1 MKYNCAQNCKPIDS
15 DRSLTFDFLI
25 FSIHTVSLYFLISAY
40 FYFWSLLLLMVLLKW
55 ICSSQCHV
63 TVFAGFVPIC
73 LHLLEG
79 STQSHMGRSVF
90 LTTAWSSSECLKRWP
105 SFNGVCFVIFL
116 QTSAAG
122 WTLDCLQEWGLFIKL
137 AIPSMLMICLSW
149 WIFEIGGFLAGVIS
163 EVELG
168 AQSIAYQLCI
178 VAYMVTFF
186 HFSFPVFGE
195 TISSIHLFSIV
206 FMKQWN

>member
-1 MKYNCAQNCKPIDS
+1 
-15 DRSLTFDFLI
+15 
-25 FSIHTVSLYFLISAY
+25 
-40 FYFWSLLLLMVLLKW
+40 MVLFW
-55 ICSSQCHV
+55 
-63 TVFAGFVPIC
+63 F
-73 LHLLEG
+73 
-79 STQSHMGRSVF
+79 
-90 LTTAWSSSECLKRWP
+90 
-105 SFNGVCFVIFL
+105 FL

-186 HFSFPVFGE
+186 SFFLSCFWRDYFIHPFIFYCFHE
-195 TISSIHLFSIV
+195 TVKLITLITPLITF
-206 FMKQWN
+206 

>member
-1 MKYNCAQNCKPIDS
+1 MVFVC
-15 DRSLTFDFLI
+15 
-25 FSIHTVSLYFLISAY
+25 
-40 FYFWSLLLLMVLLKW
+40 LLFFFKLL
-55 ICSSQCHV
+55 
-63 TVFAGFVPIC
+63 P
-73 LHLLEG
+73 
-79 STQSHMGRSVF
+79 
-90 LTTAWSSSECLKRWP
+90 
-105 SFNGVCFVIFL
+105 
-116 QTSAAG
+116 AG

-186 HFSFPVFGE
+186 HFSFPVFEE
-195 TISSIHLFSIV
+195 TFTSIHLFSIV
-206 FMKQWN
+206 FMKQ